1 MRTVDAQRAEVPL
14 PVFPVDPDD
23 VPAEAVTAVRRTLLR
38 QRDIDPG
45 DPADGDDL
53 ARLIVAVVIAALAK
67 QPQEPPASR

>member
-1 MRTVDAQRAEVPL
+1 MPRVDATRAPGSHN
-14 PVFPVDPDD
+14 PFPVDPDD

-38 QRDIDPG
+38 QRDLDVE